1 MVAFI
6 LKKEVINL
14 AYTYR
19 QDHIPKN
26 TPYNRRP
33 SNKLEATTITIHT
46 TGNKASTAANERA
59 WLTNPTNM
67 RTASYH
73 IVVDEKEAIEVLPLN
88 ENAWH
93 SGDGST
99 SKSGN
104 RTSIGIEICELN
116 YEKSLENAIDLVVKM
131 LKERNWGIDRLR
143 RHFDWS
149 GKQCPRMMN
158 TDSKWT
164 GWYDFLKKVESK
176 LKENTDK
183 KVNVMVNGKLLDAKG
198 KLIENRTH
206 VPLRAIGEA
215 IGATIGWNPTT
226 QDASINEQVV
236 DGFVISG
243 TTYVPLRVLGNM
255 VGATIDWDQKTYTA
269 TFNT

>member
-1 MVAFI
+1 M
-6 LKKEVINL
+6 
-14 AYTYR
+14 AYIYR
-19 QDHIPKN
+19 QDHIPKS

-33 SNKLEATTITIHT
+33 SNRLGATTITIHT
-46 TGNKASTAANERA
+46 TGNPTSTAANERA
-59 WLTNPTNM
+59 WLTNPTNT

-73 IVVDEKEAIEVLPLN
+73 IVVDEKDVIEVLPLN

-93 SGDGST
+93 SGDGSS

-104 RTSIGIEICELN
+104 RTSIGIEICERN
-116 YEKSLENAIDLVVKM
+116 YEKSLENAIELIVKM
-131 LKERNWGIDRLR
+131 LKERNWGIDKLR

-158 TDSKWT
+158 TDGKWT
-164 GWYDFLKKVESK
+164 GWYDFLKRVESK

-183 KVNVMVNGKLLDAKG
+183 KVTVIVNGKQLQAQG
-198 KLIENRTH
+198 FLINNLTH

-215 IGATIGWNPTT
+215 IGAKVIWKPET
-226 QDASINEQVV
+226 QDASINGQVV

-243 TTYVPLRVLGNM
+243 STYVPLRVLANTI
-255 VGATIDWDQKTYTA
+255 GATVIWDQKSYTA